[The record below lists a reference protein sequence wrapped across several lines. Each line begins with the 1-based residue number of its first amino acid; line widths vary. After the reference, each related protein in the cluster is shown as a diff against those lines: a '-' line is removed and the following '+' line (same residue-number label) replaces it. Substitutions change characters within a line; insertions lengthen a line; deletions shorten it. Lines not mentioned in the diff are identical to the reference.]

1 MKVFAD
7 HRRPTPEGG
16 VINWV
21 VPGAVVLG
29 WIFFQLGELTGHVFG
44 ASRFILGD
52 QGSYL
57 YAIGRWQAGEALYRD
72 FAWQYGPLALGWYR
86 IGAAVGGNT
95 PLTLV
100 VVSSL
105 TFAVAWVLVARLL
118 VRGAGWKWGGFLAV
132 TISLPVMSAS
142 GAFAQNGPHGAV
154 EMLLLTGCA
163 WSLAAEGNRRWQPWQ
178 LGVLA
183 GLLHWVRFGPQIAAL
198 AAILLIMAWQSR
210 SEAGNG
216 RDWLRRMTD
225 FAWRLGAAYGLTIA
239 PLLIWILTTLPL
251 PAACDQLWPSYM
263 IACYAATF
271 PNRWPQITSVQ
282 EVLVIWLPAA
292 IGVGLMLHRLV
303 TGGKRAGSPD
313 PAPRSGAVAGLLFL
327 PLHYLICFVV
337 IFRSDNPIFGH
348 LWLAWPG
355 LALAAG
361 VRSRIGRAVCMVL
374 VLPAVGGNL
383 AGNWDLIKEE
393 RAYRLYPLALPNGQQ
408 LWFYD
413 AEARHFAKLQQALAP
428 TPRPRRLALMLTGGG
443 IHHFFGTQRVGREWW
458 FLPEFIRPWEEA
470 AEAKALLQH
479 DLILVADRY
488 RADHWEGTSPAAVNV
503 WLPLPR
509 AVTEALQGHLRN
521 ARNFEGIGVLVEVQP
536 KDAAPS
542 P

>member
-1 MKVFAD
+1 MKVSPDSKRAAP
-7 HRRPTPEGG
+7 RGRIISWL
-16 VINWV
+16 VL
-21 VPGAVVLG
+21 GAVVLG

-86 IGAAVGGNT
+86 IWAAVGGNT

-132 TISLPVMSAS
+132 ATLLPVMSAT
-142 GAFAQNGPHGAV
+142 GTFGQNGPHGAI

-163 WSLAAEGNRRWQPWQ
+163 WSLATEGNPRWRPWQ

-183 GLLHWVRFGPQIAAL
+183 GLLHWVRFGPQLAAL
-198 AAILLIMAWQSR
+198 TAILLIVAMQSR
-210 SEAGNG
+210 PEAVNV
-216 RDWLRRMTD
+216 RDWFRRMTA
-225 FAWRLGAAYGLTIA
+225 FAWRLLAAYVLTIA
-239 PLLIWILTTLPL
+239 PLLIWIFAALPL
-251 PAACDQLWPSYM
+251 AAACDQLWPSYM

-282 EVLVIWLPAA
+282 EVFVIWLPPAM
-292 IGVGLMLHRLV
+292 GVGLMLHRLI
-303 TGGKRAGSPD
+303 TLGKRAGPSSA
-313 PAPRSGAVAGLLFL
+313 APGSGAVAGLLFF
-327 PLHYLICFVV
+327 PLYYLVCFAV
-337 IFRSDNPIFGH
+337 IFRSDNPIYGH

-355 LALAAG
+355 LALVVG
-361 VRSRIGRAVCMVL
+361 IKSRIWRSVCMML
-374 VLPAVGGNL
+374 VLPALLGNL
-383 AGNWDLIKEE
+383 AGNWGLVKEE
-393 RAYRLYPLALPNGQQ
+393 RAYRLYPLTLPNGQQ

-413 AEARHFAKLQQALAP
+413 AEARHFAKLQKELEPA
-428 TPRPRRLALMLTGGG
+428 PRPRRLAIMLTGGG

-458 FLPEFIRPWEEA
+458 FLPEFIRPWEER

-479 DLILVADRY
+479 DLILIADRY
-488 RADHWEGTSPAAVNV
+488 RADHWEGTKPGAVNI

-509 AVTEALQGHLRN
+509 AVTEALQGHLSN
-521 ARNFEGIGVLVEVQP
+521 ARKLEGIGVLIDVQP
-536 KDAAPS
+536 QAAAP
-542 P
+542 